1 MRIYV
6 IIHTTGIVLIAFG
19 VLLLFPAL
27 VALIYQEWIGLEA
40 FLLSAL
46 IGVTSGFMLSKIKP
60 GIEEINRSEG
70 LIIVAMAW
78 ASAALLGAIPYLFFN
93 INIINALFES
103 MSGITTTGSTILT
116 DFSLYPKSMFFWRS
130 FSQWLGGMGIIVLFI
145 AVLPQFKVAGR
156 QLFFA
161 EAPGPSEDKL
171 SQRVRS
177 TAIKLWKIYIILTI
191 IEIIL
196 LTEFDMPLFDAICNS
211 LSTLAAGGF
220 SPHPE
225 SIGGYQNPIFEWI
238 IIVFMFLAGVNFAL
252 QFRVIKAR
260 NIKLLFKNSEFLFYS
275 TIFLA
280 ATVLL
285 TPVLMNDCHYN
296 IFDSLRI
303 AALQCI
309 SILTTTGFATYDF
322 AVWPAAAIIILLILT
337 FFGGCAGSSS
347 GGIKIVRILLLIKT
361 VLKENIL
368 IKHPNAVIPVKL
380 DDQVVSKE
388 IIRQIIIFILL
399 YLIILIISTFII
411 SFIESD
417 ITVGFSSSFAAL
429 GNIGPGLGSVG
440 PMGNFADLH
449 TISKLIMIFNMW
461 AGRLEIIA
469 VLFLLIPYTWKN
481 VTRT

>member
-60 GIEEINRSEG
+60 GNEEINRSEG

-285 TPVLMNDCHYN
+285 TLVLMNDCHYN

-303 AALQCI
+303 AAFQCI